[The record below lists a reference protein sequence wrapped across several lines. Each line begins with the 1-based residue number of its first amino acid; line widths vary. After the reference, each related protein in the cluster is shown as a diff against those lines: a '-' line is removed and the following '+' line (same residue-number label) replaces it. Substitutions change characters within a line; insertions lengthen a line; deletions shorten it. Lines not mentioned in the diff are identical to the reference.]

1 MIERIQKFLRLRTI
15 KTKVF
20 LTFIIGGGLL
30 LILINMTMAN
40 SLFMQEVEMVEQ
52 REVTDLKYMEDM
64 LADGPWH
71 IQDHAIYKGDVLI
84 GDGTEENANVEPFVE
99 MEKKTGT
106 FFYTCIAT
114 EYVDKDV
121 KAEIDKKDKK
131 NTDYIRAAGSTK
143 GPNGESIVGTYID
156 SKVSNGI
163 NAKGIYSGSA
173 DVQGREIYC
182 WYKGIKDEEGN
193 NIGILVCGRSIEEI
207 NGIADDAKH
216 SLIWVVLVMIL
227 AIFSMMVAIL
237 SKWII
242 SLNKAKDYLEQV
254 GTGQFPEE
262 KLDIKSRDE
271 MGEMAASINN
281 MTESLKEKERIGA
294 ELNLATEI
302 QAHMLP
308 SIFPPF
314 PERDEFE
321 LYASMR
327 PAKEVGGDFYDFFMV
342 DEKHLAF
349 VIADV
354 SGKGVPAAMFM
365 VIAKTHIK
373 NYIQAGYE
381 PGDVFTI
388 VNQRLCEGNEMGLFV
403 TAWMGMLNLETG
415 RLKYVNAGH
424 NPPLLRSESGEYEYL
439 ISKAAFVLGGMEGM
453 GYRQYDI
460 YLKPGDRLYLYTDGV
475 TEATDSSNR
484 LYGEDRLKDYLN
496 AHKDLSVDKMIEGIS
511 DDIDRFVGEAEQFDD
526 ITMLTMYYE
535 KYMEDNSISRTFP
548 AELEQWDGMAEFIQE
563 ELEKVETPLKVQMK
577 ILIAAEELFVNIARY
592 AYGNGSGTMKLEI
605 SYDDNSIHLKFIDSG
620 MPFDPFAQTDP
631 DITLSAEERSIG
643 GLGIFMV
650 KKTMDN
656 VEYKYEDGQNKLTIS
671 KRVK

>member
-1 MIERIQKFLRLRTI
+1 MIERIQKFLRLKTI

-20 LTFIIGGGLL
+20 LSFVIGGGLL
-30 LILINMTMAN
+30 LIMINLTMAN

-84 GDGTEENANVEPFVE
+84 GDGTEENANIEPFVE
-99 MEKKTGT
+99 MEEKTGT
-106 FFYTCIAT
+106 FFYTFMAT

-131 NTDYIRAAGSTK
+131 NTDFIRAAGSTK

-156 SKVSNGI
+156 RKVSNQI
-163 NAKGIYSGSA
+163 NANGIYSGSA

-182 WYKGIKDEEGN
+182 WYKGIEDTDGN
-193 NIGILVCGRSIEEI
+193 VIGVLVCGRSIEEI

-216 SLIWVVLVMIL
+216 SLIWVVLIMIF
-227 AIFSMMVAIL
+227 AIFSIMVAIL
-237 SKWII
+237 SRWIS
-242 SLNKAKDYLEQV
+242 SLNKAKNYLKQV

-271 MGEMAASINN
+271 MGEMAASIND

-302 QAHMLP
+302 QANMLP

-314 PERDEFE
+314 PERDDFE
-321 LYASMR
+321 LHASMR

-349 VIADV
+349 IIADV
-354 SGKGVPAAMFM
+354 SGKGVPAALFM

-415 RLKYVNAGH
+415 KLKYVNAGH
-424 NPPLLRSESGEYEYL
+424 NPPLLKSESGDYEYL
-439 ISKAAFVLGGMEGM
+439 VSRAAFVLGGMEGM
-453 GYRQYDI
+453 RYRQYDI
-460 YLKPGDRLYLYTDGV
+460 FLKPGDRLYLYTDGV

-484 LYGEDRLKDYLN
+484 LYGEERLKNYLN
-496 AHKDLSVDKMIEGIS
+496 AHKELTVDKLIEGVS
-511 DDIDRFVGEAEQFDD
+511 ADIDEFVGEAEQFDD

-535 KYMEDNSISRTFP
+535 KYMEDNSISRTVP
-548 AELEQWDGMAEFIQE
+548 AELGQWDGMAEFIQE

-577 ILIAAEELFVNIARY
+577 ILIAAEEIFVNIARY
-592 AYGNGSGTMKLEI
+592 AYGNGSGTMKLEL
-605 SYDDNSIHLKFIDSG
+605 SYDDNSIRLKFIDSG

-671 KRVK
+671 KKVK